1 LGKVAVDA
9 IEAAQGVQGKALGA
23 EEKLR
28 LADLARRIVNLRLG
42 DETEAAPFNVLRL
55 PARVSTHLGQHI
67 AAAGF
72 VTGVYAAAHG
82 LLHGDEAETPSYDD
96 IEDEGAP
103 DPWEREGGPAPD
115 EVPKSDVQDDGAGGA
130 TMR

>member
-1 LGKVAVDA
+1 M
-9 IEAAQGVQGKALGA
+9 
-23 EEKLR
+23 R

-55 PARVSTHLGQHI
+55 PARVSTQLGQHI

-96 IEDEGAP
+96 TEDWTPCGVATEGTYVP
-103 DPWEREGGPAPD
+103 PRRTREWRSHGRPGTPRP
-115 EVPKSDVQDDGAGGA
+115 P
-130 TMR
+130 R